1 MHVWIGAGDIVF
13 FYYGMNDWAG
23 MAWSFG
29 LCSLALFVSEE
40 REVMSF
46 IPNIQHTA
54 DSSRCRLLRWT
65 MNIMAA
71 RDASTTSS
79 AFPWPDP
86 SVSLVGSSS

>member
-54 DSSRCRLLRWT
+54 DSS
-65 MNIMAA
+65 
-71 RDASTTSS
+71 
-79 AFPWPDP
+79 
-86 SVSLVGSSS
+86 